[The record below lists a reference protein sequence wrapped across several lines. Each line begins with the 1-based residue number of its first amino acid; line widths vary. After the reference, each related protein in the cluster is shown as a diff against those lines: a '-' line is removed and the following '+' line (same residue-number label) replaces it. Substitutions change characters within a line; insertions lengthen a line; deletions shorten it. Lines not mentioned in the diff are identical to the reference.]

1 MRIARGFILSPLL
14 MLVSLSVFSAPD
26 PEKMRTFRQG
36 KSPIVSVRFTPDN
49 IRLVSASADGTIV
62 MRDVKTG
69 GYVWQRSLDDPSGGT
84 KRSLVAHLM
93 DMELSP
99 DGKTIAISYW
109 RDHVGDNAV
118 GRKGDERLVLLDAE
132 NGREAKTLIAD
143 DGMPR
148 GLAFSPDGR
157 SLVAVGADRT
167 VQLWG
172 LPEGKEQ
179 WTIKLKTRGISAA
192 FSADGK
198 LLAIATEAAS
208 DPEPVGLY
216 EVETGRLVR
225 SFPPSKRNVG
235 GITFLSNDVLAIS
248 TNDLD
253 GGQIDFWNVS
263 DGKLTKTIKDD
274 IGITFSPDRR
284 LRASSGALN
293 DHGVVIVSDVA
304 TDRKRATYRLPADLT
319 ASSFSPDNKTLVVGT
334 EEGQIVLI
342 SV

>member
-26 PEKMRTFRQG
+26 PKEMRTFQQG
-36 KSPIVSVRFTPDN
+36 KSPIMSVRFTPDN
-49 IRLVSASADGTIV
+49 TRLVSAGADGTIV

-69 GYVWQRSLDDPSGGT
+69 RYIWQRSLDDPSAGM
-84 KRSLVAHLM
+84 KRSPIAHLM

-109 RDHVGDNAV
+109 RDRLGDNAV
-118 GRKGDERLVLLDAE
+118 GQKSDERLVLLDAE
-132 NGREAKTLIAD
+132 NGREVKTLVAD

-148 GLAFSPDGR
+148 GVAFSPDGR
-157 SLVAVGADRT
+157 SLVAVGAHRT
-167 VQLWG
+167 VRLWG

-179 WTIKLKTRGISAA
+179 WTIKLKTRGISAE

-216 EVETGRLVR
+216 EAETGRLVR
-225 SFPPSKRNVG
+225 SFPPSRRNVG
-235 GITFLSNDVLAIS
+235 GITF
-248 TNDLD
+248 
-253 GGQIDFWNVS
+253 
-263 DGKLTKTIKDD
+263 
-274 IGITFSPDRR
+274 SPDGR

-304 TDRKRATYRLPADLT
+304 TDRKRATYRLPADLS

-334 EEGQIVLI
+334 EKGQIVLI
-342 SV
+342 GV